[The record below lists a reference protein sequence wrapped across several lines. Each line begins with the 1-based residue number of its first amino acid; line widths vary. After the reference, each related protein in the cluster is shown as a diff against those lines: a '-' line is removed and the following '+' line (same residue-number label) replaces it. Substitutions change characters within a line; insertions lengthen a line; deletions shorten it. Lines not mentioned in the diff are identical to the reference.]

1 MTMDFIVKIEAQL
14 YKQKMYLNCHTY
26 YSLRYGTFSETE
38 LLEIGKEHGLKSLVL
53 ADINNT
59 SGCLNFIRLSREFGI
74 KPIVGIDF
82 RNGNEPCFVGIA
94 KNNDGFKELNDYLSY
109 FLHQKQRIPSLAP
122 AFKNVFVIYPFRIS
136 EELEIDSL
144 LPHEFIG
151 IAAHEIPQLRMSR
164 LLKYQKKLVILQ
176 TVTFRTKRDFNAH
189 RLLRAIDNNTLL
201 SKLPKSE
208 EAHPEEKMTTE
219 KELINRFEEFPL
231 LIKNTWF
238 VLDNSSIHFDF
249 SAERVP
255 QNQSV
260 YTQSKEEDITL
271 LRKLTEEGLPYRYGN
286 EVTTE
291 IRERIEKELDLIIKQ
306 GYVSYFL
313 INWDIISYAKRMD
326 YFHIG
331 RGSGA
336 NSIVAYLLRI
346 TDVDPIELDL
356 YFERF
361 LNLYRKNPP
370 DFDIDFSWKDRQDV
384 TRYIFERFNHVSLL
398 ATYNCFQYKGTVR
411 ELGKVFGL
419 PKEEIDKLSSGKFL
433 ENRLDELALLVLRY
447 GNLIQGFPNHLG
459 IHAGGILISNSPLH
473 HFSATNLPPKGFP
486 TVQFDM
492 VIAEDVGLFKFDIL
506 GQRGL
511 AKIKEAVQI
520 IKENQPE
527 RANFDIHDVKAFK
540 KDPKINTL
548 IEEAKC
554 LGCFYVESPAM
565 RMLLKKLRTNTYLGL
580 VAASSI
586 IRPGVSQSGMMREYI
601 LRHRFPERIK
611 QKAHPVMLEIMPE
624 TYGVM
629 VYQEDVIKVA
639 HLFAGLSLGEADVLR
654 RGMSGKFRSRGEFDQ
669 VKQKFIDNCRQKG
682 YEDEMIFEIWRQT
695 ESFAGYAFAKGHS
708 ASYAVESYQSLFLK
722 TYFPLEYMVAV
733 INNGG
738 GFYRKET
745 YLHELKMLGGI
756 IHPPHINYSRAESV
770 LKGKDVYLGLDTI
783 HELLRHTITEILES
797 RKGKLFIDLDD
808 FMKRTSISIAQA
820 ELLVRAG
827 CFNEFDPNK
836 RSLLWKL
843 KLNYSPELVK
853 KEQTKLFE
861 LNDGKEFEIP
871 SLDFDAEEVAF
882 DQLELFG
889 FTLGNPFDLMKDEIT
904 DGILASEVKY
914 YVNRKVEIYGYLVT
928 VKSTRTVNKKRMQFG
943 TFLDQ
948 EGEFIDTV
956 HFPNTVE
963 KYLFRGM
970 GIYKLYG
977 KITEEF
983 DFLTLEVHRME
994 KMDMVV
1000 DPRYAE

>member
-1 MTMDFIVKIEAQL
+1 MG
-14 YKQKMYLNCHTY
+14 QKYGLN
-26 YSLRYGTFSETE
+26 
-38 LLEIGKEHGLKSLVL
+38 SLVL

-59 SGCLNFIRLSREFGI
+59 SGCLNFIRLSSDYGI

-94 KNNDGFKELNDYLSY
+94 KNNAGFKELNDYLSY
-109 FLHQKQRIPSLAP
+109 FLHQKKKIPARAP
-122 AFKNVFVIYPFRIS
+122 AFENVFVIYPFRVSGEIEIS
-136 EELEIDSL
+136 SL
-144 LPHEFIG
+144 KPDEFIG

-164 LLKYQKKLVILQ
+164 LLMHQKKLIVLQ

-219 KELINRFEEFPL
+219 EELINRFEGFPL
-231 LIKNTWF
+231 LIKNTRF
-238 VLDNSSIHFDF
+238 VLDNSSVHFDF
-249 SAERVP
+249 SENRIP
-255 QNQSV
+255 QNQSI
-260 YTQSKEEDITL
+260 YTKSKEEDIAL
-271 LRKLTEEGLPYRYGN
+271 LRKLTEDGLPYRYGN

-291 IRERIEKELDLIIKQ
+291 IRERIEKELDLIIQQ

-492 VIAEDVGLFKFDIL
+492 VIAEDVGLYKFDIL

-511 AKIKEAVQI
+511 AKIKDAVQI

-527 RANFDIHDVKAFK
+527 RADFDIHDVKAFK
-540 KDPKINTL
+540 KDPKINSL

-611 QKAHPVMLEIMPE
+611 QKAHPVMLKIMPE

-669 VKQKFIDNCRQKG
+669 VKQKFIDNCREKG
-682 YEDEMIFEIWRQT
+682 YKDEVIFEIWRQT

-738 GFYRKET
+738 GFYRTET

-756 IHPPHINYSRAESV
+756 VHPPHINYSRAESV
-770 LKGKDVYLGLDTI
+770 LRGKNVYLGFGSI
-783 HELLRHTITEILES
+783 HELSESTIQEILIPREQ
-797 RKGKLFIDLDD
+797 KKFDDLDD
-808 FMKRTSISIAQA
+808 FMSRTSVSVAQA

-827 CFNEFDPNK
+827 CFNEFDTNK
-836 RSLLWKL
+836 RSLLWRL
-843 KLNYSPELVK
+843 KLTYAPELVVK
-853 KEQTKLFE
+853 HQPKLFE
-861 LNDGKEFEIP
+861 LNDGKKFEIP
-871 SLDFDAEEVAF
+871 SLDFVPEEVAF

-889 FTLGNPFDLMKDEIT
+889 FTLGNPFDLMKNEIT
-904 DGILASEVKY
+904 DGILAAEMKY
-914 YVNRKVEIYGYLVT
+914 YVNRKIEVYGYLVT
-928 VKSTRTVNKKRMQFG
+928 VKSTSTVNKKRMQFG
-943 TFLDQ
+943 TFLDK

-956 HFPNTVE
+956 HFPNTTE
-963 KYLFRGM
+963 KYLFRGK
-970 GIYKLYG
+970 GVYKLYG

-983 DFLTLEVHRME
+983 EFLTLEVHRME